1 MRSGDDY
8 DDVGDDDD
16 TEDDDD
22 VDDGYVMLPLC
33 SQLSPHSHFVY
44 SPGFFGYM
52 KKIEERMKKGNGSH
66 FCPCRQSGTRMP
78 PRY

>member
-22 VDDGYVMLPLC
+22 VDDGYVMLTLC

-44 SPGFFGYM
+44 SPGFLV
-52 KKIEERMKKGNGSH
+52 
-66 FCPCRQSGTRMP
+66 T
-78 PRY
+78 

>member
-1 MRSGDDY
+1 METTIRIGNSSWPAIYISSHMDHTCARRMRSGDDY

-44 SPGFFGYM
+44 SPGFLV
-52 KKIEERMKKGNGSH
+52 
-66 FCPCRQSGTRMP
+66 T
-78 PRY
+78 